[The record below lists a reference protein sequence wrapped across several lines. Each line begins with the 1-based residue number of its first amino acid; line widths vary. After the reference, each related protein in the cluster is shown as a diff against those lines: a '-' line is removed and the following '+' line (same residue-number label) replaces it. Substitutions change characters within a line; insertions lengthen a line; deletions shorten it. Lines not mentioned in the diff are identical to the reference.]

1 MATLSNIAQYS
12 LEVEDA
18 EMLSTS
24 PYVSQMAVKL
34 PVFQASSAGKGCV
47 RLLKTMLTSVCE
59 NNCTYCAFRLG
70 RDVPRATHSPDSL
83 AEQFMCLWRAGVLDG
98 LFLSS
103 GICGGGVRTQ
113 DQLIKTAEILRI
125 KWAYYGYLHLKI
137 MPDSEFGQV
146 KRAMQLADRV
156 SINLEAP
163 VDRVLHSLAP
173 NKKSVESLSKRL
185 KWVEKIRTTE
195 EPGAGWNGH
204 WSSSTTQF
212 VVGADSETDRE
223 LLQLGHSLHKELH
236 VQRVFFSGFA
246 PITNTPLEGNQ
257 PVVQNRI
264 LRLYQSDFL
273 LRDYGFSLN
282 DLPLS
287 TEGSLEQNCDP
298 KKWWAEQH
306 YRQQPLEVNTAE
318 YWQLLRLP
326 GIGPKTARR
335 LLQQRANTP
344 LKDMGALRRAG
355 VAIEKVSAYIL
366 VNGRQ
371 LPAQD
376 SLLTDW
382 TY

>member
-1 MATLSNIAQYS
+1 MISPANIAQYS

-18 EMLSTS
+18 ELLTTS
-24 PYVSQMAVKL
+24 LHASQLAVNL
-34 PVFQASSAGKGCV
+34 PVFQAAGSGKGCV
-47 RLLKTMLTSVCE
+47 RLLKTMLTSACE
-59 NNCTYCAFRLG
+59 NNCTYCAFQLG
-70 RDVPRATHSPDSL
+70 RDVPRTTHSPDSL
-83 AEQFMCLWRAGVLDG
+83 AEQFMCLWRAGILDG

-113 DQLIKTAEILRI
+113 DQLIKTAEILRT

-137 MPDSEFGQV
+137 MPDSEFDQV

-173 NKKSVESLSKRL
+173 HKHSLEALSTRL
-185 KWVEKIRTTE
+185 KWVESIRSMA
-195 EPGAGWNGH
+195 EPVAGWNGR

-212 VVGADSETDRE
+212 VVGADNETDRE
-223 LLQLGHSLHKELH
+223 LLQIGHALHNELH
-236 VQRVFFSGFA
+236 VRRVYFSGFA
-246 PITNTPLEGNQ
+246 PVTDTPLEGSQ
-257 PVVQNRI
+257 PVAQKRI

-273 LRDYGFSLN
+273 LRDYGFSIEE
-282 DLPLS
+282 LPLS
-287 TEGSLEQNCDP
+287 AEGSLDQNCDP

-306 YRQQPLEVNTAE
+306 YRQQPLEVNKAE

-326 GIGPKTARR
+326 GVGPKTAHR
-335 LLQQRANTP
+335 LLQQRTNTL
-344 LKDMGALRRAG
+344 LKDMGSLRRAG

-371 LPAQD
+371 LPIQD
-376 SLLTDW
+376 SLLADW